1 MTVFHHRYDLGRSP
15 WKSEPAPPVVTQ
27 PQPQEPEVEIEP
39 EPIRSEIVTS
49 ETGREIYI
57 EEEEPETEV
66 EPVIEPVSTAEPV
79 DEPLHAADPEPEA
92 HVQSDAEPD
101 EGDTDASGTGTG
113 IVGDIEEAPVLSK
126 SQAWEKR
133 KLRHH
138 LLRPRQ
144 PVP

>member
-1 MTVFHHRYDLGRSP
+1 MTIFHHRYDLGRSP

-79 DEPLHAADPEPEA
+79 DEPSTRLIRSRRPMYSPMPNQMKETLTLQALEP
-92 HVQSDAEPD
+92 
-101 EGDTDASGTGTG
+101 ASWE
-113 IVGDIEEAPVLSK
+113 ILREAPVLSK